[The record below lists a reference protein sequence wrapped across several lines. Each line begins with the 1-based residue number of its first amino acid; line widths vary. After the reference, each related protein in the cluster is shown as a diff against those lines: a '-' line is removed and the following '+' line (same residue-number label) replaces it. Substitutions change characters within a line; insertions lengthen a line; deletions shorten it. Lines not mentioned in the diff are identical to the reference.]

1 VIITRENLIK
11 KPMKLK
17 PHTVILG
24 AGASKQAFLNGDEK
38 GSEVPLM
45 PDLIRVLELED
56 LFSKHNIKYK
66 DKDFEKIYSLI
77 SKSNPQSEILHEI
90 DTKVHTYFSKLKLPS
105 KPTLYDHLLLS
116 LRGKD
121 FVATFNWDPF
131 LYDSY
136 VRNLNKYPLPRI
148 IHLHGNVR
156 LGYCLKHSIMG
167 DYGTFCPDCDE
178 LLTPSKLI
186 YPTQKNYDED
196 EFISLE
202 WNLLEYALNHSFTIT
217 IFGFNA
223 SDTDRE
229 AYNRLLYYWKKSNL
243 DSREFES
250 IEIIDKKDELDIY
263 EQWKDF
269 LPTGHLLY
277 KKDFYDTII
286 PNHPRRSC
294 EALYHPKIYGRIVE
308 KNPIPKECSF
318 ESLYKWLR
326 PLYASEL
333 KLYQKK

>member
-1 VIITRENLIK
+1 MIITKENLIK

-24 AGASKQAFLNGDEK
+24 AGASKQAFLDGDANGR
-38 GSEVPLM
+38 EVPLM
-45 PDLIRVLELED
+45 PDLIRVLELEG
-56 LFSKHNIKYK
+56 LFSKNNIEYK

-77 SKSNPQSEILHEI
+77 SKSNPQSKILHEI

-116 LRGKD
+116 LRAKD

-136 VRNLNKYPLPRI
+136 VRNLNKFPLPQI

-156 LGYCLKHSIMG
+156 LSYCLKHSIMG

-186 YPTQKNYDED
+186 YPTQKNYDEV
-196 EFISLE
+196 EFISSEWERLE
-202 WNLLEYALNHSFTIT
+202 LALSKSFSVT

-223 SDTDRE
+223 SDTDRK
-229 AYNRLLYYWKKSNL
+229 AYNRLRNAWKKFSE
-243 DSREFES
+243 REFEHV
-250 IEIIDKKDELDIY
+250 EIIDTKDELD
-263 EQWKDF
+263 
-269 LPTGHLLY
+269 
-277 KKDFYDTII
+277 
-286 PNHPRRSC
+286 
-294 EALYHPKIYGRIVE
+294 
-308 KNPIPKECSF
+308 
-318 ESLYKWLR
+318 
-326 PLYASEL
+326 
-333 KLYQKK
+333 